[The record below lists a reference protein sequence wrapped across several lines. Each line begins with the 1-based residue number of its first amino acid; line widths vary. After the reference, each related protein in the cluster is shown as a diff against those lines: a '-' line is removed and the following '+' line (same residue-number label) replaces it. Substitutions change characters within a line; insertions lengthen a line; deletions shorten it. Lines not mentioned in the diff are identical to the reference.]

1 MSILN
6 ALVFGFIQGLTE
18 YIPVSSSAHLQ
29 VLFSLFGINGT
40 GFNTEA
46 FVAFAHF
53 GTVIAAVILYFKD
66 FGEIFFQSLE
76 FAASPAVQEGRG
88 RRKFPAVR
96 LLIMMIFA
104 SVPLLLIL
112 PLNRYIQSLNGNTA
126 FIGIMLILSGTIL
139 SVSDHLNEGVKADRS
154 IGISDA
160 IIIGICQAVSALPG
174 ISRTGTVYTAGIAVG
189 LTRDFS
195 AKFTIML
202 SVPVLFISNI
212 VRLIRAASASFS
224 WADLAPCFA
233 GMAAS
238 IVGSILAV
246 RIFIKLVQSRHFRNV
261 GYYCWVAGVLAII
274 LTMIF

>member
-53 GTVIAAVILYFKD
+53 GTIIAAIILYFKD
-66 FGEIFFQSLE
+66 FGEILFQSLE
-76 FAASPAVQEGRG
+76 FAASTAVQDGK
-88 RRKFPAVR
+88 RRRRFPAVR

-112 PLNRYIQSLNGNTA
+112 PLNGYIQSLSGNTA
-126 FIGIMLILSGTIL
+126 FIGVMLILSGIIL
-139 SVSDHLNEGVKADRS
+139 AISDHLNEGVRGERS
-154 IGISDA
+154 AGISDA
-160 IIIGICQAVSALPG
+160 IIIGLCQAVSALPG

-189 LTRDFS
+189 LTRSFA
-195 AKFTIML
+195 AKFTVML
-202 SVPVLFISNI
+202 SVPVMFISNMI
-212 VRLIRAASASFS
+212 RLIKAASVSFS
-224 WADLAPCFA
+224 WSDLGPCFA

-238 IVGSILAV
+238 LVGSILAI
-246 RIFIKLVQSRHFRNV
+246 RIFLNLVQTKHFRNV